1 MNKIILFISVFLMIN
16 TVYAQSERLSREKID
31 AYKKLYLT
39 DRLKL
44 EPSLETAFWNSY
56 KTYEDSLTKLY
67 KDRRLK
73 YRKMNINDMSASD
86 EEYAKY
92 INDFMN
98 YEKKK
103 VDLKVILISELEEV
117 MSIKKTYMLFKY
129 EDDFRREMMEKLRK
143 ERGEKRKENK
153 NKILKL

>member
-1 MNKIILFISVFLMIN
+1 
-16 TVYAQSERLSREKID
+16 
-31 AYKKLYLT
+31 
-39 DRLKL
+39 
-44 EPSLETAFWNSY
+44 
-56 KTYEDSLTKLY
+56 
-67 KDRRLK
+67 
-73 YRKMNINDMSASD
+73 MSASD

-103 VDLKVILISELEEV
+103 VDLKGILISELKEV

-143 ERGEKRKENK
+143 ERKENK

>member
-39 DRLKL
+39 DKLKL

-56 KTYEDSLTKLY
+56 KTYEDSLSKLY

-73 YRKMNINDMSASD
+73 YRKMNINDMSAPRCSRQVKIFN
-86 EEYAKY
+86 ALSKY
-92 INDFMN
+92 FINF
-98 YEKKK
+98 EK
-103 VDLKVILISELEEV
+103 S
-117 MSIKKTYMLFKY
+117 SS
-129 EDDFRREMMEKLRK
+129 R
-143 ERGEKRKENK
+143 
-153 NKILKL
+153 

>member
-1 MNKIILFISVFLMIN
+1 MIN

-39 DRLKL
+39 DKLKL
-44 EPSLETAFWNSY
+44 ESSLETAFWNSY
-56 KTYEDSLTKLY
+56 KTYEDSLSKLY

-103 VDLKVILISELEEV
+103 VELKGILISELKEV

-129 EDDFRREMMEKLRK
+129 EDDIRREMMEKLRK
-143 ERGEKRKENK
+143 ERKENK